1 MVTSICLGT
10 SVRDTVY
17 LTRQRG
23 NGQRTEGLRRCRIGT
38 TFGAW
43 HPEELAACLT
53 RGSDSLIAMDL
64 GGAVRPDD
72 GAGSAAGGA
81 DPSVVDDSG
90 RTALEYARRN
100 RGLMNDPVIGRLE
113 SARGGI

>member
-53 RGSDSLIAMDL
+53 RGGDSLIAMD
-64 GGAVRPDD
+64 
-72 GAGSAAGGA
+72 
-81 DPSVVDDSG
+81 
-90 RTALEYARRN
+90 
-100 RGLMNDPVIGRLE
+100 
-113 SARGGI
+113 RGGTKSWYLYDGHGSVRMLASDTGQTTDTWT